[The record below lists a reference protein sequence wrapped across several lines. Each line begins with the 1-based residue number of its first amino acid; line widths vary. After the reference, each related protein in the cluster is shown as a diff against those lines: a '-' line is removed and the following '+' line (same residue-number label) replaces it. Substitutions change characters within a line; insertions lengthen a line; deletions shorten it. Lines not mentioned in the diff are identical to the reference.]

1 MWSERESGKVLIY
14 RGMGRRGEKGKEK
27 RNVTSGMMLAVV
39 ELGGAESNTGGVDVA
54 DGDGACD
61 AVDGFD
67 DALQDGCLLWH
78 EGCDG
83 IA

>member
-1 MWSERESGKVLIY
+1 
-14 RGMGRRGEKGKEK
+14 
-27 RNVTSGMMLAVV
+27 MMLAVV
-39 ELGGAESNTGGVDVA
+39 EFGGTETDTGDVDVS